1 MRCTQKNIIRTGT
14 HSEMSAIED
23 EVPFLTG
30 LLNQVSMENDN
41 HFHDNNSDNY
51 FILRKLK
58 LQGMY
63 FAK

>member
-1 MRCTQKNIIRTGT
+1 
-14 HSEMSAIED
+14 MSAIED